1 MRNSAELRRF
11 SSHHPSLSSWIF
23 RLKWQGNGGQGLYK
37 EGGPC
42 RPLGGRHAPLLF
54 FFGHGPRCKFEEKK
68 LHLGHVAPHRATG
81 GYFWKFSKRTYIF
94 EILIFFNIKKKKVRH
109 PIHRKSIRTCGP
121 FAYFHFRRPNSDL
134 WPSCA
139 SASFQFLHPVTSLFS
154 LRRRPPVPLH
164 RCMVRPLSS
173 YNSGEVQICS
183 TSLQFCFIRL
193 CFTG

>member
-1 MRNSAELRRF
+1 MLWESWESFGSTAVAFWKSSCSRVPHVLWPHMSISPLSLFF
-11 SSHHPSLSSWIF
+11 SYLSSQTPTMELSLLPTVPLSSSCVPVAVA
-23 RLKWQGNGGQGLYK
+23 R
-37 EGGPC
+37 EP
-42 RPLGGRHAPLLF
+42 RPPL
-54 FFGHGPRCKFEEKK
+54 
-68 LHLGHVAPHRATG
+68 
-81 GYFWKFSKRTYIF
+81 I
-94 EILIFFNIKKKKVRH
+94 VRSNARGCH

-121 FAYFHFRRPNSDL
+121 FAYFHFRLPNSDL

-164 RCMVRPLSS
+164 RCMVRPLSFS

>member
-1 MRNSAELRRF
+1 MIWPVSGEKAKNYLIEQLKLFRKASACR
-11 SSHHPSLSSWIF
+11 SHMSCDPHLSIPSLS
-23 RLKWQGNGGQGLYK
+23 LL
-37 EGGPC
+37 
-42 RPLGGRHAPLLF
+42 LLPLLPNTDD
-54 FFGHGPRCKFEEKK
+54 GALAPAHGPALLFLRA
-68 LHLGHVAPHRATG
+68 GGSGARAT
-81 GYFWKFSKRTYIF
+81 TPAI
-94 EILIFFNIKKKKVRH
+94 VRSNARGCH

-134 WPSCA
+134 WPRCA

-164 RCMVRPLSS
+164 RCMVRPLSLS